1 MCTSA
6 IVDSQ
11 HCYVAEHSDAYPQDT
26 EHWRNN
32 MKVHFGAVQRLF
44 LQVLYG
50 VRIPLALHRVM
61 SRESPV
67 TDVVNPDPRAPRLF
81 SEYE

>member
-1 MCTSA
+1 M
-6 IVDSQ
+6 
-11 HCYVAEHSDAYPQDT
+11 
-26 EHWRNN
+26 
-32 MKVHFGAVQRLF
+32 
-44 LQVLYG
+44 
-50 VRIPLALHRVM
+50 PLALHGVM